1 MATGR
6 QHVSIFDKLTD
17 SSLYTGAHKH
27 RFDGNGNG
35 RGLAGRDRVAKG
47 HGLIAGAPGGSV
59 ADLSQITRTNL
70 NSSGAGYIPPPS
82 RGSST
87 SGAALLYART
97 SMDGSR
103 MSPSSGF
110 PAHSPGTLLSPS
122 GPATPGRSGS
132 VGRPM
137 RSSHTGAGYS
147 SNWGASAGGLP
158 VTYTTTTTTTT
169 TTQRTSGSGQ
179 RSSIFDR
186 LNDPSSYTG
195 AHRQRFSSDGRG
207 RGIEG
212 RTMSNAYVSASAN
225 VMRR

>member
-1 MATGR
+1 MASGR
-6 QHVSIFDKLTD
+6 QHSSIFDKLTD

-27 RFDGNGNG
+27 RFDANGNG

-47 HGLIAGAPGGSV
+47 HGLIAGAPGGNV

-70 NSSGAGYIPPPS
+70 NTSGAGYGSGYIPPPS
-82 RGSST
+82 RGSS
-87 SGAALLYART
+87 SGAPLLY
-97 SMDGSR
+97 SMDGTR

-110 PAHSPGTLLSPS
+110 GAYAPSSTLAPS
-122 GPATPGRSGS
+122 TPGRASS

-137 RSSHTGAGYS
+137 RSSHSGAGYS
-147 SNWGASAGGLP
+147 SNWGASTRGLP
-158 VTYTTTTTTTT
+158 VTYTTSSSG
-169 TTQRTSGSGQ
+169 QRTSGSGQ
-179 RSSIFDR
+179 RTSIFDR
-186 LNDPSSYTG
+186 LHDPSSYTG

-212 RTMSNAYVSASAN
+212 RTMSNAYISASAN